1 MRKLLRRIKHFFF
14 PTQDT
19 VIGRFWK
26 RRERILKGTGVHRLL
41 RPVYALKNECL
52 LAKYNAE
59 VPCTASINRF
69 KVPHG
74 FSGIFISYGA
84 EIGPGCTIL
93 QQVTV
98 GSNTFRDSRR
108 TGAPKIGKNVFIGA
122 GAKIVGAVTVGDNVR
137 IGANCVVTSD
147 VPANATVVMP
157 APRIIP
163 HDAPRDNTYVTW
175 DAYEAAH
182 SGREES
188 RDVRA

>member
-1 MRKLLRRIKHFFF
+1 MRKILRKIKRFFF
-14 PTQDT
+14 PTQDQI
-19 VIGRFWK
+19 VGRFWR
-26 RRERILKGTGVHRLL
+26 RREKILEGRGIHKLL
-41 RPVYALKNECL
+41 RPLYELKNDRV

-59 VPCTASINRF
+59 IPATPSISRF

-84 EIGPGCTIL
+84 QIGPGCTIL

-147 VPANATVVMP
+147 VPDNATVVMP
-157 APRIIP
+157 PPRVIP
-163 HDAPRDNTYVTW
+163 HDTPRDNAYVTW
-175 DAYEAAH
+175 DEYEARH
-182 SGREES
+182 EEAS
-188 RDVRA
+188 IGAGA